1 MLRVRAITPIH
12 VDSDELRRRQERY
25 DRLAPAGVAIHLDDL
40 GEDPTVPRQLQSED
54 DVRRSEELVIA
65 EIRRTDAE
73 RFDAVLPDCVL
84 DPGVGVVQD
93 APVPVVGLLSL
104 CGHFLA
110 SAGQRF
116 AAVTRNEAIAEELR
130 RKADSYGLAE
140 VLTEVRVLGL
150 SVEDIADE
158 RTWAEAVTRVVADLP
173 VGAVFNACSAVEV
186 QEAGSGPR
194 IVDPTA
200 VALRVLALASE
211 LDLVGGPAGALVAS

>member
-1 MLRVRAITPIH
+1 MLRIRAITPIH
-12 VDSDELRRRQERY
+12 VDSGEVRRRQERY
-25 DRLAPAGVAIHLDDL
+25 DRLAPEGIRIHLDDL
-40 GEDPTVPRQLQSED
+40 GDDPAVPRQLQSED

-84 DPGVGVVQD
+84 DPGVRLVHD
-93 APVPVVGLLSL
+93 APLPVVGLLSL

-110 SAGQRF
+110 GAGQAF
-116 AAVTRNEAIAEELR
+116 AAVTRNEAIAAELR
-130 RKADSYGLAE
+130 RKADSYGLTD

-150 SVEDIADE
+150 SVEDIADD
-158 RTWAEAVTRVVADLP
+158 RTWAAAVTRAVADLP

-186 QEAGSGPR
+186 HEAGSGPR

-200 VALRVLALASE
+200 VALRVLALAHD
-211 LDLVGGPAGALVAS
+211 LDLVGGPAGALVVS

>member
-12 VDSDELRRRQERY
+12 VDDAELRRRQQRY
-25 DRLAPAGVAIHLDDL
+25 DRLAPEGISIQLGDL
-40 GEDPTVPRQLQSED
+40 GDDPGVPVQLQTED

-93 APVPVVGLLSL
+93 APLPVVGLLSL

-110 SAGQRF
+110 GAGQRF
-116 AAVTRNEAIAEELR
+116 AAVTRNAAIAEELR
-130 RKADSYGLAE
+130 RKADSYGLTD

-150 SVEDIADE
+150 SVQDIADD
-158 RTWAEAVTRVVADLP
+158 RTWAEAVTRAVADLR

-186 QEAGSGPR
+186 HEAGSGPR

-200 VALRVLALASE
+200 AALRVLALASE
-211 LDLVGGPAGALVAS
+211 LDVVGGPAGALVAS